1 MARCDRGNQ
10 YKMAKRWTLGFT
22 GRSGRAMDVHL
33 YYSVS
38 KQGVL
43 VNPARYLALAI
54 DFVRTY

>member
-1 MARCDRGNQ
+1 
-10 YKMAKRWTLGFT
+10 
-22 GRSGRAMDVHL
+22 MDVHL